1 LDLPLA
7 VRVGGLAVAKP
18 LLLWVNDGLIAIFFM
33 LVGLEVKP
41 AVVEDE
47 LSRSNAALPVI
58 TTIGG
63 MVGPALVYLAC
74 DWGDADALRGWCHP
88 DGHRHCLCARR
99 IGPTGILGAA
109 FAEDIFAGPGII
121 DDLGAII
128 IIECSTPRSYRWS
141 L

>member
-74 DWGDADALRGWCHP
+74 DWGDADALRSWCHS
-88 DGHRHCLCARR
+88 DGHRHCLCARVLAL
-99 IGPTGILGAA
+99 LGSWA
-109 FAEDIFAGPGII
+109 P
-121 DDLGAII
+121 
-128 IIECSTPRSYRWS
+128 PS
-141 L
+141 LKLFLLALA